1 MFPAPFQNLRVSYV
15 NEIYSWYCR
24 VQYIIIDC
32 QSGNEGLRRVRYS
45 SCEELSLQCSLSWTW
60 ETQLDMQPYR
70 IISGDYFP
78 PFPTEAFPK
87 SFQAIMSSSIL
98 PIWVLNTLTMDTE
111 EFYKNN
117 NQIF

>member
-45 SCEELSLQCSLSWTW
+45 SCEELAVFSF
-60 ETQLDMQPYR
+60 LDMGNSAGYAAIQNYFWR
-70 IISGDYFP
+70 LFP
-78 PFPTEAFPK
+78 PFSNR
-87 SFQAIMSSSIL
+87 SFSKIL
-98 PIWVLNTLTMDTE
+98 PGHYEFFDSTNMGTE
-111 EFYKNN
+111 YVNNGYRRIIYKNN